1 MIAEQ
6 QLDLDINT
14 PITRYVIKVYDAYT
28 NASIM
33 HESYNKLDAQT
44 ELEYLKMEYPYC
56 LVLLEEED
64 Y

>member
-6 QLDLDINT
+6 HIDINT
-14 PITRYVIKVYDAYT
+14 PITRYVIKVYDDYT

-33 HESYNKLDAQT
+33 HESYNKLDAQVA
-44 ELEYLKMEYPYC
+44 LESLKMEYPYC

>member
-6 QLDLDINT
+6 QLDQDMNT
-14 PITRYVIKVYDAYT
+14 PITRYIIKVYDAHT

-33 HESYNKLDAQT
+33 HEGYNKLDAQT

-64 Y
+64 

>member
-1 MIAEQ
+1 MISEQ
-6 QLDLDINT
+6 QHIDINT
-14 PITRYVIKVYDAYT
+14 PITRYVIKVYDDYT
-28 NASIM
+28 NGSIM
-33 HESYNKLDAQT
+33 YETYNKLDAQT

>member
-6 QLDLDINT
+6 QLDLDINR

-28 NASIM
+28 NGSIM
-33 HESYNKLDAQT
+33 YETYNKLDAQI
-44 ELEYLKMEYPYC
+44 ELEYYRTEYPYC

>member
-6 QLDLDINT
+6 QHIDINT

-44 ELEYLKMEYPYC
+44 ELEYLKMGYPYC

>member
-6 QLDLDINT
+6 HDIDSNT

-28 NASIM
+28 NGSIM
-33 HESYNKLDAQT
+33 YETYNKLDAQT
-44 ELEYLKMEYPYC
+44 ALEYYRTEYPYC